1 MDTLNASRR
10 PARQQGFVLIL
21 ALVIMVI
28 ITMSAVAMIASLR
41 GGISASGN
49 IAFRQ
54 AATRAADV
62 AVDSAYRWMVT
73 TMAAASGL
81 SNDIAGA
88 ATPRYYATLAGAN
101 SGCKKDGTAGSF
113 TPQQYRFSDSVNGSD
128 GLPCAAKV
136 AAKPAGYDLYYVV
149 HRMAST
155 SEALCV
161 AAGGAAG
168 CGNCPTA
175 GCLAPSISLAV
186 INKDGCSKDPTS
198 PDYCGSTTTTNTFV
212 YYRITIKVV
221 GPRQNN
227 RYIQAFV
234 Y

>member
-1 MDTLNASRR
+1 MDTLNSSGQRG
-10 PARQQGFVLIL
+10 RQRGFVLIL
-21 ALVIMVI
+21 TLVILVVI
-28 ITMSAVAMIASLR
+28 TLSAVAMITSLR

-62 AVDSAYRWMVT
+62 AVDSAFQWVQTQMAVST
-73 TMAAASGL
+73 ALNSDLAAAAS
-81 SNDIAGA
+81 
-88 ATPRYYATLAGAN
+88 PRYYATLSGADA
-101 SGCKKDGTAGSF
+101 GCKKDGAAGVFS
-113 TPQQYRFSDSVNGSD
+113 PQQYRFSDILNGAD
-128 GLPCAAKV
+128 GFPCAAKV

-155 SEALCV
+155 AG
-161 AAGGAAG
+161 AACPAAG
-168 CGNCPTA
+168 CMAPTVA
-175 GCLAPSISLAV
+175 A
-186 INKDGCSKDPTS
+186 INPPGCSMDPAS
-198 PDYCGSTTTTNTFV
+198 ANPCGAVSTTNSLV
-212 YYRITIKVV
+212 YYRITVKVA

>member
-10 PARQQGFVLIL
+10 PVRQQGFVLIL

-62 AVDSAYRWMVT
+62 AVDSAYQWVAT
-73 TMAAASGL
+73 KMAVASGL
-81 SNDIAGA
+81 NNDIAAA
-88 ATPRYYATLAGAN
+88 ATPRYYATLSAAD
-101 SGCKKDGTAGSF
+101 SGCKKDGAGGSF
-113 TPQQYRFSDSVNGSD
+113 TPQQYRFSDTVTGSD
-128 GLPCAAKV
+128 GFPCAAKV
-136 AAKPAGYDLYYVV
+136 AARPSGYDLYYVV
-149 HRMAST
+149 HRMANT
-155 SEALCV
+155 
-161 AAGGAAG
+161 AGSA
-168 CGNCPTA
+168 CPAA
-175 GCLAPSISLAV
+175 GCLAPSITVASSSSA
-186 INKDGCSKDPTS
+186 GCSMDPTS
-198 PDYCGSTTTTNTFV
+198 ASFCGATTTTNSLV